1 MSLCCRNP
9 AWLADLGS
17 CVFLSI
23 DSDVNAGFG
32 KWVEGLE
39 PEESDEL
46 LKELYAQAEMPEYQ
60 CYFKYEAGSLAFW

>member
-1 MSLCCRNP
+1 MCL
-9 AWLADLGS
+9 
-17 CVFLSI
+17 FSI
-23 DSDVNAGFG
+23 ELDVNAGFG